1 MCGDDFCCLVAGSAR
16 AGEPDRGGVPGRRD
30 EWVFSSVFNWMPFAI
45 FFFVFAV
52 YDRIGAEGVRRFI
65 WYFSAEVEASG
76 TLDGDRGNGGSVD
89 EELWREVAATFS
101 SLPVFTVVWRFHQ
114 NLVAYL
120 EAPMFLE

>member
-1 MCGDDFCCLVAGSAR
+1 MRESRIGEAFLDDETSG
-16 AGEPDRGGVPGRRD
+16 
-30 EWVFSSVFNWMPFAI
+30 FSLPFSTGCPLQ

-114 NLVAYL
+114 NWVAYL